1 MDSQTE
7 QKKSYLTAA
16 GAARLKEELDHL
28 RNVKRLELAERLSF
42 AIKQGDLSENA
53 DYAAAKEDQGFLEG
67 RIHDLERTLRD
78 IVILDES
85 NTVTGVVQLGSKIIV
100 VEEGYPDQETFQLVG
115 SAEANPAKGKISNES
130 PLGKELVGKRVGDVV
145 RVSAPGGQ
153 TIFRIISME

>member
-1 MDSQTE
+1 
-7 QKKSYLTAA
+7 
-16 GAARLKEELDHL
+16 
-28 RNVKRLELAERLSF
+28 
-42 AIKQGDLSENA
+42 
-53 DYAAAKEDQGFLEG
+53 
-67 RIHDLERTLRD
+67 
-78 IVILDES
+78 
-85 NTVTGVVQLGSKIIV
+85 VTGVVQLGSKIIV